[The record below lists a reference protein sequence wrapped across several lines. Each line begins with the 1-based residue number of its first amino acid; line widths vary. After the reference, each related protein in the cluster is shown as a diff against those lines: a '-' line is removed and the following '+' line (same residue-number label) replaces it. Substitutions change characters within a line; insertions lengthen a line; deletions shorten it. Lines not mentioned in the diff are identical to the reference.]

1 MNAKQLKLLVTAHVW
16 RSGELWFSPS
26 TTGVIRPRGRS
37 LKLLSHLGGSPGF
50 HLLVTDHYITKE
62 MKICTEGFP
71 VSSEIWYLTWQAAAT
86 VTIIYGWEQNLGS
99 PLLPWSLGKLSVF
112 QGACFGGL
120 PGLHRC
126 TVKGTWQHSHSLSRK
141 WLFFYLH
148 AWSSFEK
155 DLLLAWVLLIW
166 LVWQTQNPRDSPIST
181 ALELEL

>member
-99 PLLPWSLGKLSVF
+99 PLLLWSLGKLSVF

-120 PGLHRC
+120 RGYTDAQWKGHDSILTVLVVNGCSFTCMLGLFLRKISYWPG
-126 TVKGTWQHSHSLSRK
+126 S
-141 WLFFYLH
+141 Y
-148 AWSSFEK
+148 WSG
-155 DLLLAWVLLIW
+155 
-166 LVWQTQNPRDSPIST
+166 
-181 ALELEL
+181 